1 MFVILLRIS
10 LSSVMTSDGANN
22 ALQAWD
28 ILHGNVLLHG
38 WIIGDATYYTF
49 ELPQYAMVELF
60 VGLRGIDPHLVAALT
75 YLIVAGCGLALARTG
90 SSGAAA
96 AARSA
101 VVVTVLATPLV
112 GERGVSRLLE
122 SPDHIGTSAIL
133 LACFLLIDRAPGR
146 RFTASLLGVI
156 LCAGQLG
163 DATVRYIAVPAVI
176 VVCGYRVLAARKIRS
191 TDAAIALAAAAS
203 VPLALVAR
211 AVMLHF
217 GAYAMVPPPAGF
229 SPLGH
234 WPQNA
239 LLDWQNVISLF
250 GAADLH
256 PGTAAGTA
264 TAAFGLAC
272 LLAATAGFGKVLWT
286 WRRASLADQLVC
298 VTIILYYTVYVF
310 SSVPPGRLY
319 EIAGILPCGAVLAAR
334 ACVPGRFASAARG
347 KTALVAAA
355 LVALLPLAV
364 AASRPPAKQPAVS
377 IAAWLEAH
385 GLRYGIAG
393 YWDAS
398 AVTLQSG
405 DRVQVR
411 AVRFSVRFVAG
422 AWEAKPSWY
431 NASQHDATFV
441 IADPPHAYGAD
452 NIAAST
458 FARYFGRPVAR
469 YWVGYRTIL
478 IYRINLLK
486 HVVPGSSAPDDRR
499 RTVV

>member
-1 MFVILLRIS
+1 
-10 LSSVMTSDGANN
+10 
-22 ALQAWD
+22 
-28 ILHGNVLLHG
+28 
-38 WIIGDATYYTF
+38 
-49 ELPQYAMVELF
+49 
-60 VGLRGIDPHLVAALT
+60 
-75 YLIVAGCGLALARTG
+75 
-90 SSGAAA
+90 
-96 AARSA
+96 
-101 VVVTVLATPLV
+101 
-112 GERGVSRLLE
+112 
-122 SPDHIGTSAIL
+122 
-133 LACFLLIDRAPGR
+133 
-146 RFTASLLGVI
+146 
-156 LCAGQLG
+156 
-163 DATVRYIAVPAVI
+163 
-176 VVCGYRVLAARKIRS
+176 
-191 TDAAIALAAAAS
+191 
-203 VPLALVAR
+203 
-211 AVMLHF
+211 
-217 GAYAMVPPPAGF
+217 
-229 SPLGH
+229 
-234 WPQNA
+234 
-239 LLDWQNVISLF
+239 
-250 GAADLH
+250 
-256 PGTAAGTA
+256 
-264 TAAFGLAC
+264 
-272 LLAATAGFGKVLWT
+272 
-286 WRRASLADQLVC
+286 LVC